1 VLKKKRDT
9 NESLVAR
16 NLEMPVGG
24 STGSLVSGTVAKV
37 EGVEAP
43 MASLN
48 LVSKSQVSKKS
59 NDLSGLTDLVI
70 KATAES
76 SIQRQSHSN
85 IPSLVDSKHQ
95 RLKKEDAK
103 CKVPEKNK
111 DTPTRKLVM
120 AKARGVRKR

>member
-24 STGSLVSGTVAKV
+24 SISTGSLVSGTVSKV

-48 LVSKSQVSKKS
+48 LVSKSQVSKK
-59 NDLSGLTDLVI
+59 
-70 KATAES
+70 
-76 SIQRQSHSN
+76 
-85 IPSLVDSKHQ
+85 
-95 RLKKEDAK
+95 
-103 CKVPEKNK
+103 
-111 DTPTRKLVM
+111 
-120 AKARGVRKR
+120 